1 MWLRGRHADCYFFIL
16 VAHFLLLK
24 ALLIHAMEVHSKVTI
39 IIDVVWFLES
49 NTYCHYNIKFPSDL
63 IIPIPKSYN
72 RNISQQITIYNIQPL
87 RYLHKYWIQTRRLCL
102 CIDKL
107 IKFPILVLRTNMLHR
122 LHPNWVPPGMSKTIY
137 NIPHYT
143 YLLSS
148 YSSQIHEPLKSAT
161 LIEYEI
167 YVFIP
172 IRDIECFMQIQSY
185 LLRADSAMRWVFQ
198 GTRPY

>member
-1 MWLRGRHADCYFFIL
+1 
-16 VAHFLLLK
+16 
-24 ALLIHAMEVHSKVTI
+24 
-39 IIDVVWFLES
+39 
-49 NTYCHYNIKFPSDL
+49 
-63 IIPIPKSYN
+63 
-72 RNISQQITIYNIQPL
+72 
-87 RYLHKYWIQTRRLCL
+87 
-102 CIDKL
+102 
-107 IKFPILVLRTNMLHR
+107 MLHR

>member
-1 MWLRGRHADCYFFIL
+1 MATWEACWLLFFHSCCAFSF
-16 VAHFLLLK
+16 VK

-39 IIDVVWFLES
+39 IIDVVRLLES
-49 NTYCHYNIKFPSDL
+49 NTSCHYNIKFPSDL

-72 RNISQQITIYNIQPL
+72 RNISQITIYNIQPL